1 MTSHVAIIG
10 GGPAGLMAAQVLAET
25 GHHVSVYEA
34 KPSLGRKFLMA
45 GKSGLNLTKREPE
58 ALFRDAYR
66 EASDWLT
73 PMLSAFGPDQV
84 EGWARDLGQPLFT
97 GSSGRVFPE
106 VMKASPLLRAW
117 LAQLRERGVSFH
129 TRHRWRGWRGDA
141 LVFDTLEGDHL
152 TKADATILALG
163 GGSWAR
169 LGSDGAWTAL
179 LAQRGVEIAPL
190 APANAAIRVGW
201 SPYMAPHFGSPLKS
215 VKFTCGPYSSR
226 GEAILSEHG
235 LEGGGIYSVSRG
247 IREGETVRLD
257 LKPDLSHEVVAQ
269 RLSRPRGK
277 SSLSN
282 HLRRALGLSPL
293 AIALLR
299 EVTPNLSLYPEMLAA
314 MVKHLELPTQGLRPM
329 DEAISTA
336 GGVTMQALSPE
347 LMLNALPGV
356 FCAGEMLD
364 WEAPTGGYLLTA
376 CLSTG
381 AWAGQGAAAYLSKT

>member
-1 MTSHVAIIG
+1 MTPDVAIIG
-10 GGPAGLMAAQVLAET
+10 GGPAGLMAAQVLAEA
-25 GHHVSVYEA
+25 GHQVSVYEA

-45 GKSGLNLTKREPE
+45 GKSGLNLTKREPD
-58 ALFRDAYR
+58 AQFRDAYS
-66 EASDWLT
+66 EARDWLT

-84 EGWARDLGQPLFT
+84 ERWASDLGQPLFT

-106 VMKASPLLRAW
+106 AMKASPLLRAW
-117 LAQLRERGVSFH
+117 LGQLRERGVSFH
-129 TRHRWRGWRGDA
+129 TGHRWRGWQNEA
-141 LVFDTLEGDHL
+141 LVFDTPSGEHL

-169 LGSDGAWTAL
+169 LGSDGAWTDL
-179 LAQRGVEIAPL
+179 LAQHGIEVAPL
-190 APANAAIRVGW
+190 APANAAIRVDW
-201 SPYMAPHFGSPLKS
+201 SPYMTPHFGSPLKS

-247 IREGETVRLD
+247 IREGETLRLD
-257 LKPDLSHEVVAQ
+257 LKPDLSHEVVTQ

-336 GGVTMQALSPE
+336 GGVTKQALSPN
-347 LMLNALPGV
+347 LMLNSLPGV

-381 AWAGQGAAAYLSKT
+381 AWAGQGAAAYLA